1 MLEIIAF
8 GGLLILGLSIKFEQ
22 AVVLM
27 LAIIAGA
34 NMLNKGGK

>member
-8 GGLLILGLSIKFEQ
+8 CSLIILGLSIKFEQ

-27 LAIIAGA
+27 LAIIAGT
-34 NMLNKGGK
+34 NILGKGGK